1 MGVTYGSS
9 YYIVVD
15 GPKWNEAEKIPT
27 ILGEHLVD
35 FSSSSEDTFIKNNIF
50 YTDLGDC
57 VANFYAVA
65 ISLEARTGK

>member
-15 GPKWNEAEKIPT
+15 GPKWKEAEKMQT
-27 ILGEHLVD
+27 ICGEYHVD

-50 YTDLGDC
+50 HTDSGDC
-57 VANFYAVA
+57 STNFDDVTT
-65 ISLEARTGK
+65 SLEARTGK